1 MTKSVLV
8 GPPLALPAVASGE
21 GRAAG
26 RPKHIEST
34 CGADQGPALH
44 DTKNR
49 RDTVRSGSISAHFFA
64 LPANELGGRR
74 SGRRRGAPTPVR
86 RLQDRR
92 PTANDESVGRWARHR
107 AARAFTLVELIVV
120 MVLLLIVASM
130 VAPRMSSF
138 FRGQALSGEARRM
151 LSLINYAQSRAV
163 AEGVPVLLWIN
174 PANSTYGIE
183 VQAGHAG
190 SDTRQQIF
198 TAEPTLTLEAPG
210 STDTVV
216 SEQEDEQLGLPAGL
230 PAIRFNPDGFFDE
243 GSISKIVI
251 RQGEEGALEIVPTAT
266 RLGYEILP
274 TTRTN

>member
-1 MTKSVLV
+1 
-8 GPPLALPAVASGE
+8 
-21 GRAAG
+21 
-26 RPKHIEST
+26 
-34 CGADQGPALH
+34 
-44 DTKNR
+44 
-49 RDTVRSGSISAHFFA
+49 
-64 LPANELGGRR
+64 
-74 SGRRRGAPTPVR
+74 
-86 RLQDRR
+86 
-92 PTANDESVGRWARHR
+92 
-107 AARAFTLVELIVV
+107 

-163 AEGVPVLLWIN
+163 AEGVPVLLWID